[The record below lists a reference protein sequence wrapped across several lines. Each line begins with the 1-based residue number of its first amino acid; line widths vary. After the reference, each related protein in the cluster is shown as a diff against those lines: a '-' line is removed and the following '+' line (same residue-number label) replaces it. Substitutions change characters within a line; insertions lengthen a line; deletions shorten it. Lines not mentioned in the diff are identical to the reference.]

1 MRNFKFVLPSYIN
14 LSHLLLTVQLKKL
27 ILHIHSNRIFSLV
40 ETIILK
46 AVDFVCSLGNRVVC
60 NRIWHLTHITTHR
73 INYSQHTDVVVVVVV
88 VFFFP
93 RWRRFWENVPPFI
106 PRQRFFFSFL
116 PEVEISPRALIP
128 LLMPGAIHVGS
139 SS

>member
-1 MRNFKFVLPSYIN
+1 MQNDNKILYYIPYHKKMRNFKFVLPSYIN

-27 ILHIHSNRIFSLV
+27 ILHIHSNRSFSLV

-46 AVDFVCSLGNRVVC
+46 AVDFICSLGNRVVC

-88 VFFFP
+88 VFFLAGDDFG
-93 RWRRFWENVPPFI
+93 RMFHQFI
-106 PRQRFFFSFL
+106 PRQRFFFFF
-116 PEVEISPRALIP
+116 
-128 LLMPGAIHVGS
+128 S
-139 SS
+139 SRSGD